1 MKTIRNNVFETN
13 SSSMHSFCI
22 SNNKPSITQFN
33 DLHMKIDA
41 SGEYGWGP
49 GEVST
54 PEEKLNYAIVAML
67 IVCVDKLDGEK
78 PDENEKQVVR
88 FAKGAKLL
96 ERVRKYLSDIEWTFK
111 SHGVYIEWA
120 DNLFTIDPDTRWYV
134 QIMHDGYIDHQS
146 DPNNDYESKQI
157 ADWAMNDPESL
168 FNFCFNDSC
177 ITLDNDNH

>member
-1 MKTIRNNVFETN
+1 
-13 SSSMHSFCI
+13 
-22 SNNKPSITQFN
+22 
-33 DLHMKIDA
+33 
-41 SGEYGWGP
+41 
-49 GEVST
+49 
-54 PEEKLNYAIVAML
+54 ML
-67 IVCVDKLDGEK
+67 IVCVDRLNGED

-146 DPNNDYESKQI
+146 DPNNDYESEQI
-157 ADWAMNDPESL
+157 ANWAMNDPESL
-168 FNFCFNDSC
+168 FNFCFNDSY

>member
-1 MKTIRNNVFETN
+1 MKTIRNSVFETN
-13 SSSMHSFCI
+13 SSSMHSFSI
-22 SNNKPSITQFN
+22 SNDTPSITQFN
-33 DLHMKIDA
+33 DLRIKVDA

-54 PEEKLNYAIVAML
+54 PEEKLDYAIVAML
-67 IVCVDKLDGEK
+67 ILCVDRLDGED

-96 ERVRKYLSDIEWTFK
+96 KRVKKYLSNIESTFK
-111 SHGVYIEWA
+111 SHGVLIEW
-120 DNLFTIDPDTRWYV
+120 DEKLFEIDPDRRWYV

-146 DPNNDYESKQI
+146 DPNNDYDSEQI
-157 ADWAMNDPESL
+157 AHWAMNDPESL
-168 FNFCFNDSC
+168 FNFCFNVSY

>member
-1 MKTIRNNVFETN
+1 MKTIRNSVFETN
-13 SSSMHSFCI
+13 SSSMHSFSI
-22 SNNKPSITQFN
+22 SNATPSITQFN
-33 DLHMKIDA
+33 DLHIEIDA
-41 SGEYGWGP
+41 SGEYDWGP

-54 PEEKLNYAIVAML
+54 PEEKLDYAIVAML
-67 IVCVDKLDGEK
+67 TLNVEKLDGED

-111 SHGVYIEWA
+111 SHGVYITWA
-120 DNLFTIDPDTRWYV
+120 DNLFRIDQHTRGYV
-134 QIMHDGYIDHQS
+134 QIEYYGYIDHQS
-146 DPNNDYESKQI
+146 NPYNDYESKQI

-168 FNFCFNDSC
+168 FNFCFNNSY

>member
-13 SSSMHSFCI
+13 SSSMHSFSI
-22 SNNKPSITQFN
+22 SNATPSITQFN
-33 DLHMKIDA
+33 DLHIEIDA
-41 SGEYGWGP
+41 SGKYDWGP
-49 GEVST
+49 GKVST
-54 PEEKLNYAIVAML
+54 PEEKLDYAIVAML
-67 IVCVDKLDGEK
+67 MLNVEQLDGED

-111 SHGVYIEWA
+111 SHGVYITWA
-120 DNLFTIDPDTRWYV
+120 DNLFRIDQHTRGYV
-134 QIMHDGYIDHQS
+134 QIEYYGYIDHQS
-146 DPNNDYESKQI
+146 NPYNDYESKQI

-168 FNFCFNDSC
+168 FNFCFNNSY

>member
-49 GEVST
+49 GEVNT
-54 PEEKLNYAIVAML
+54 PEQKLDYAIVAVL
-67 IVCVDKLDGEK
+67 TLNVVKLDCEDTDK
-78 PDENEKQVVR
+78 NEKQVVR

-96 ERVRKYLSDIEWTFK
+96 EKVRKYLSDIESTFK
-111 SHGVYIEWA
+111 SHCVYIEWA

>member
-22 SNNKPSITQFN
+22 SNNEPSITQFN

-54 PEEKLNYAIVAML
+54 PEEKLDYAIVAML
-67 IVCVDKLDGEK
+67 IVCVDKLDGET
-78 PDENEKQVVR
+78 PDENEKQVIR

-96 ERVRKYLSDIEWTFK
+96 ERVKKYLSNIESTFK
-111 SHGVYIEWA
+111 SHGVCIEW
-120 DNLFTIDPDTRWYV
+120 DEKLFTIDPDRRWYV
-134 QIMHDGYIDHQS
+134 QITHDGYIDHQS
-146 DPNNDYESKQI
+146 DPRENGDCYQI
-157 ADWAMNDPESL
+157 AEWAMKDPESL
-168 FNFCFNDSC
+168 FNYCFNDSY
-177 ITLDNDNH
+177 IELDNDNH